1 MHFPDQSLT
10 LTLLLHSLTHL
21 ANAIAVRVRP
31 IVLPPISIR
40 MTSPPRG
47 ILRTCSNVHLGT
59 RCDVGRANRMNV
71 QQRDACTVL
80 WRGKDGVSDDTS
92 SRAITDATAISC
104 SSSAHGLN
112 TLARRRPACLSN
124 PIIGEIAAGGGSV
137 FPSLPTP
144 SSVLRCTCLTNG
156 DQDTR

>member
-10 LTLLLHSLTHL
+10 LTLHSLTWQMQSSSTS
-21 ANAIAVRVRP
+21 VRP
-31 IVLPPISIR
+31 IDLPPISIR

-59 RCDVGRANRMNV
+59 RCDVERRTANRMNV
-71 QQRDACTVL
+71 QQVDLCTVL

-104 SSSAHGLN
+104 SSSARGLN
-112 TLARRRPACLSN
+112 TVARRRPACLSN
-124 PIIGEIAAGGGSV
+124 PIIGGIAAGGGSV